1 MSEHDFI
8 SLNIQLGSGNRLTLS
23 TADVAGM
30 TKFLNDL
37 NFVDETDPEAVT
49 ALDEI
54 LTHVE
59 TVNAAVLL
67 KFPAAS
73 GGAGNAGSGPHAAA
87 PAAAGKSCG
96 PDGSHGAMQWREGTV
111 KSGPNTGKP
120 YKGWFCPIPRGGNQC
135 KPEFVN

>member
-8 SLNIQLGSGNRLTLS
+8 SLNIQLGSGNRLTIS

-30 TKFLNDL
+30 NKILNDL
-37 NFVDETDPEAVT
+37 NLVDEADPEGVS

-67 KFPAAS
+67 KFPQVS
-73 GGAGNAGSGPHAAA
+73 GGAGNAGNATASA
-87 PAAAGKSCG
+87 PAAGKSCV
-96 PDGSHGAMQWREGTV
+96 HGAMTYREGTV
-111 KSGPNTGKP
+111 QSGPRAGNA
-120 YKGWFCPIPRGGNQC
+120 YKGWFCPAPRGANQC
-135 KPEFVN
+135 KPEFIN

>member
-8 SLNIQLGSGNRLTLS
+8 SLNIQIGSGNRITIS

-30 TKFLNDL
+30 TKILNDL
-37 NFVDETDPEAVT
+37 NYVDETDPEGIS

-67 KFPAAS
+67 KFPQVS
-73 GGAGNAGSGPHAAA
+73 GGAGPAGNTSA
-87 PAAAGKSCG
+87 PVEAGKSCKHG
-96 PDGSHGAMQWREGTV
+96 PMVWREGTT

-120 YKGWFCPIPRGGNQC
+120 YKGWFCPAPRGTHDQC
-135 KPEFVN
+135 KPDFVNN